1 MDHEHNYNE
10 TNGYSWKCRCGEY
23 KPKKT
28 DWGYILFCIGFSILF
43 IGVVL
48 GFRILWAKF
57 VYHDMRCAF
66 AECRIQ
72 VNP

>member
-1 MDHEHNYNE
+1 MNN
-10 TNGYSWKCRCGEY
+10 
-23 KPKKT
+23 KT
-28 DWGYILFCIGFSILF
+28 KENVKAAVLLSLII
-43 IGVVL
+43 IGVLAVL
-48 GFRILWAKF
+48 LGIRLVLAKV